1 MVAVKQTGTLLRL
14 LQASAF
20 ISGAIAR
27 CLRGCPTNDP
37 LIALLNSQDSGQDF
51 CREYLSLA
59 PSTIG
64 VTITSTIIPTLAKTA
79 YVTAVVTETDATAT
93 VTVSAV
99 IPEPPVPTLAEFR
112 KREGSVEYPSWLT
125 STYGRKHVSSACACL
140 SVAPSVITTTTI
152 AEKVTITGE
161 GDYVTITQTT
171 TEITTTTSETAI
183 ATETVAP
190 ASPMVNRVVKIQAIN
205 KSTGVVLGWLFNRG
219 PTVGITSESAASSVE
234 FNLSSDVMSG
244 SSLRI
249 TLSGNTQALA
259 YPHVTT
265 NLSMLLLTLFCHTAP
280 PGSAPVDHIESDIW
294 NIDTQTNDISVQ
306 WIDDSGGPQNNIRLF
321 CVESSIWAVG
331 NVDKFNTFF
340 QLVLPSKRQ
349 EITLKYVLYQ
359 ESQ

>member
-171 TEITTTTSETAI
+171 TEIVHDTATETMTAAELKTTTTSETAI

-259 YPHVTT
+259 VKTQYLQTPLEDSLCV
-265 NLSMLLLTLFCHTAP
+265 NL
-280 PGSAPVDHIESDIW
+280 
-294 NIDTQTNDISVQ
+294 DISV
-306 WIDDSGGPQNNIRLF
+306 
-321 CVESSIWAVG
+321 SSQRDISVIA
-331 NVDKFNTFF
+331 
-340 QLVLPSKRQ
+340 
-349 EITLKYVLYQ
+349 
-359 ESQ
+359 